1 MKNKGKTKITTAE
14 MIGELIRNTTLSKK
28 EKERLKKEL
37 ALEENGGLGTVWLSS
52 WDDFKKVAE
61 ELDGDLLSPGNAS
74 QAVGVTR
81 ARVHQLEA
89 EAKIRVFRIKNDKPF
104 FEEDEIKAVRKLV
117 PFWARPFINLKTKG
131 VDYVFVD
138 MNSLYTYIKYHGR
151 KERKIP
157 E

>member
-1 MKNKGKTKITTAE
+1 MKNKDKTKITTAE

-37 ALEENGGLGTVWLSS
+37 ELEEKGGLGTVWLKS
-52 WDDFKKVAE
+52 WDDFKNIAE
-61 ELDGDLLSPGNAS
+61 EVEGDLLSPGNAS
-74 QAVGVTR
+74 QAVGITR

-104 FEEDEIKAVRKLV
+104 FEEDEIKAVRELV

-131 VDYVFVD
+131 IDYVFVD
-138 MNSLYTYIKYHGR
+138 MNSLYTYMKTFSR
-151 KERKIP
+151 KEQR
-157 E
+157 